1 MAPKASATALICSLI
16 MVTAAHADN
25 CGREALAAVVSEASA
40 ELTAMTEANTR
51 RFQDK
56 LQQLKASQGWSD
68 ADYVSKATPFVK
80 DEAIA
85 GFDARHGEL
94 LEQVPNLSAPGRS
107 VASLAGAAPAYAA
120 STHDGC
126 PMAEKLRGL
135 MNDVVDNSRAKW
147 AYMLGKVDQALE
159 KTDRVAAGQ

>member
-1 MAPKASATALICSLI
+1 MALKASAAALICSLI
-16 MVTAAHADN
+16 AVTAAHADN

-40 ELTAMTEANTR
+40 ELTAMNEANTR

-56 LQQLKASQGWSD
+56 LKQLKASEGWSD

-85 GFDARHGEL
+85 DFDVRHGEL
-94 LEQVPNLSAPGRS
+94 LAKVPHLSAPGHS
-107 VASLAGAAPAYAA
+107 VASLAGAAPAFAA
-120 STHDGC
+120 SAPEGC
-126 PMAEKLRGL
+126 PMAEKLRTL
-135 MNDVVDNSRAKW
+135 MSDVVDNSRAKW
-147 AYMLGKVDQALE
+147 TYMLGKVDEALQ

>member
-1 MAPKASATALICSLI
+1 MALKASAAALICSLI
-16 MVTAAHADN
+16 TVTAASADN
-25 CGREALAAVVSEASA
+25 CGREALAVVVSEASA
-40 ELTAMTEANTR
+40 ELTAMNEANTQ

-56 LQQLKASQGWSD
+56 LKQLKASHGWSD

-85 GFDARHGEL
+85 GFDARHGQL
-94 LEQVPNLSAPGRS
+94 LTQIPNLGAPERP
-107 VASLAGAAPAYAA
+107 VASLAGAAPAFAA
-120 STHDGC
+120 SAPEGC

-135 MNDVVDNSRAKW
+135 MNDVVGNSRAKW
-147 AYMLGKVDQALE
+147 TYMLGKVDEALE